1 MATLV
6 VKDITVYYA
15 DVLILDK
22 VSLQL
27 SSGEKV
33 ALIGQNGT
41 GKTTLLKVI
50 ASKLRPEEGAVML
63 SGDARVHYLDQQP
76 SFEPGTSLFAAVS
89 EVFAPLREMEAELR
103 SLEAQ
108 MSGADGLDK
117 IMRRYAKLT
126 DEYEMRGGYE
136 YESRVKTV
144 LAGVGFQEKSFTQDV
159 VSLSGGQKVRAA
171 LAKALLEEPEVLL
184 LDEPTNHLD
193 LEAVEWLESFMPG
206 YRGAVLLVS
215 HDRHF
220 LDKVVTRC
228 IELENHRTTEYTGNF
243 SKYRALKAQNL
254 AGTEERYV
262 REQAEMK
269 RMGKWISK
277 FKAGTRSTM
286 AKSMEK
292 KLARIAS
299 NAVERPRQK
308 HSLRLSVSESRRS
321 GRDVLALKDFQV
333 GYDGNMLFAPFS
345 AEVKRGERLA
355 LLGANGSG
363 KTSLLRALMGKLEHR
378 GQARFSPTAEVGYFD
393 QQLNLLR
400 PAGRVIDEIMA
411 YAPLTENEA
420 RSYLARFLFRG
431 ELVWQ
436 SVSTLSGGERN
447 RLNMAKLLISGFNVL
462 LLDEPTNHLD
472 IESRE
477 ALEWALLAYTGTI
490 IFVSHDR
497 YFLNKLATRLWQ
509 IDKGRIVDHRTN
521 YSNWRQL
528 IERPSASPAQRSRQP
543 GSVAARGDTALQN
556 VEREIERL
564 EKEKVEFEEQMASRD
579 FFNLPEGG
587 KSIVTRYNRVCSRLR
602 DLYEQWERLAH

>member
-1 MATLV
+1 MAVLV
-6 VKDITVYYA
+6 AKDITVYYA

-27 SSGEKV
+27 SAGEKV

-50 ASKLRPEEGAVML
+50 AGRLRQEEGTVAFA
-63 SGDARVHYLDQQP
+63 GDARVHYLDQQP
-76 SFEPGTSLFAAVS
+76 SFTPGMSLFAAVS
-89 EVFAPLREMEAELR
+89 EVFAPLRALETQLR
-103 SLEAQ
+103 ELEAQ
-108 MSGADGLDK
+108 MASSHGLDK
-117 IMRRYAKLT
+117 TMRKYAQLT
-126 DEYEMRGGYE
+126 DDYEMRGGYE

-144 LAGVGFQEKSFTQDV
+144 LAGVGFKEEHFDQDV
-159 VSLSGGQKVRAA
+159 ISLSGGQKVRAA

-193 LEAVEWLESFMPG
+193 LEAVEWLESFMPN

-228 IELENHRTTEYTGNF
+228 IELEQHKTTEYAGNF

-254 AGTEERYV
+254 AGLEERYT

-269 RMGKWISK
+269 RMSKWISK

-292 KLARIAS
+292 KLARIATR
-299 NAVERPRQK
+299 AVDRPRQK
-308 HSLRLSVSESRRS
+308 QSLRLSVNESRRS
-321 GRDVLALKDFQV
+321 GRDVLVLENFQV
-333 GYDGNMLFAPFS
+333 GYDGKMLFAPFS

-355 LLGANGSG
+355 LLGVNGSG
-363 KTSLLRALMGKLEHR
+363 KTSLLRALTGKLCYR
-378 GQARFSPTAEVGYFD
+378 GVVKISPTAHVGYFD
-393 QQLNLLR
+393 QQLELLA
-400 PAGRVIDEIMA
+400 PNGRVVDEIMA

-420 RSYLARFLFRG
+420 RSHLARFLFRG
-431 ELVWQ
+431 DLVWQ

-447 RLNMAKLLISGFNVL
+447 RLNMAKLLLSGFNVL
-462 LLDEPTNHLD
+462 ILDEPTNHLD

-477 ALEWALLAYTGTI
+477 ALERALLAYTGTI

-509 IDKGRIVDHRTN
+509 IDGGRIIDHRTN
-521 YSNWRQL
+521 YSDWRQL
-528 IERPSASPAQRSRQP
+528 IQRSAPGPGQRSRAVKRP
-543 GSVAARGDTALQN
+543 PARGDTDMQN
-556 VEREIERL
+556 LEREIERL
-564 EKEKVEFEEQMASRD
+564 EKEKVDFEEQMAGRD
-579 FFNLPEGG
+579 FFSLPEGG
-587 KSIVTRYNRVCSRLR
+587 KSIITRYNRVCSRLR
-602 DLYEQWERLAH
+602 DLYEQWERMAQ